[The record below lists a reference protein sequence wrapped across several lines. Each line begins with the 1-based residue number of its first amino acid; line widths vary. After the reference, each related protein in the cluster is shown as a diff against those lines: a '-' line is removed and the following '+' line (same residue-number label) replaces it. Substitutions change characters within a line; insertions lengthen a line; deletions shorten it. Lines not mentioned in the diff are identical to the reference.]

1 MHNYEHHS
9 LSYLHSLYI
18 IHAPVHTAPMVG
30 CYSDAGC
37 TMSVGSPVPDGATC
51 CALHGNS
58 VFHDEGG
65 SCTAC
70 SSCKYNNTDI

>member
-1 MHNYEHHS
+1 MS
-9 LSYLHSLYI
+9 ADVFPI
-18 IHAPVHTAPMVG
+18 IRAPVHTAPMVG

-37 TMSVGSPVPDGATC
+37 TVSVGPPVPDGATC

-65 SCTAC
+65 GCTAC
-70 SSCKYNNTDI
+70 APRKYKFASTKVSACTL